1 MYVVSMFIFY
11 VVALIMICLFFKRMC
26 DEEDIY
32 D

>member
-1 MYVVSMFIFY
+1 MYAVSMFLFY
-11 VVALIMICLFFKRMC
+11 IVGLILLCLFFKRMC